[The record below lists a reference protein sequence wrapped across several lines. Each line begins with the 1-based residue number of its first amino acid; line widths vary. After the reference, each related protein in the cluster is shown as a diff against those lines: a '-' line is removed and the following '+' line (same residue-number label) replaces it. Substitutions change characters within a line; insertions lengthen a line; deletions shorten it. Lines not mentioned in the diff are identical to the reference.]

1 MSVDVETE
9 IIFFFHNKSWTPLHF
24 ASFHGHASTCQLLCA
39 LDGVDQNAVDN
50 DGETACDRALQRS
63 KVECVRALLE
73 LNVDASKSRVEADTN
88 VEIVKLFEQHRK
100 RSVKGN
106 DIFCLFE
113 RNFNFNLLF
122 SGN

>member
-1 MSVDVETE
+1 MTN
-9 IIFFFHNKSWTPLHF
+9 ILFFTTKKRTPLHVATF
-24 ASFHGHASTCQLLCA
+24 RGQASTCQLLCA
-39 LDGVDQNAVDN
+39 LDGIDQNAVDN

-73 LNVDASKSRVEADTN
+73 LNVDASKTPVEADTN
-88 VEIVKLFEQHRK
+88 VEIVKLFEEHRK
-100 RSVKGN
+100 QSVKGN